1 MQPEVISLAP
11 FYQPSLARLEREL
24 TVHRLW
30 RPEEREML
38 LTTVG
43 PRARGVQAIYTSP
56 VDARLMSALPQL
68 EIISVFGVGYE
79 GVDVT
84 EAKRRGIIVTN
95 TPDVLNDCVADLA
108 IALLLA
114 AARRVPEGDR
124 YIRAGRWP
132 LGPLPLA
139 RKVSAKRLGIVGL
152 GRIGRV
158 IAKRARGFDL
168 EIAYHNRRRD
178 ETLPY
183 AYFESATAL
192 AEHSD
197 FLIVATPGGPET
209 RHLIDARV
217 LQALGP
223 DGILVNVARGSVVDE
238 RALIEALRSGT
249 LGAAGLDVFE
259 HEPDV
264 PHELL
269 ELENIALAPHVG
281 SATHE
286 TRAAMG
292 DLTVDNLLR
301 HFAGQPVLTPVE

>member
-1 MQPEVISLAP
+1 MKPEVISLAP
-11 FYQPSLARLEREL
+11 FYQPSLTRLEREL

-30 RPEEREML
+30 QHEERETL
-38 LTTVG
+38 LREVG

-56 VDARLMSALPQL
+56 VDARLMSALPRL

-124 YIRAGRWP
+124 YIRGGRWP
-132 LGPLPLA
+132 LGPLPLG
-139 RKVSAKRLGIVGL
+139 RKVSGKRLGIVGL

-158 IAKRARGFDL
+158 IAKRAQGFDL

-183 AYFESATAL
+183 AYFDSVAAL

-197 FLIVATPGGPET
+197 FLVIATPGGAAT

-217 LQALGP
+217 LHALGP

-238 RALIEALRSGT
+238 QALIEALRDGT

-259 HEPDV
+259 REPDV
-264 PHELL
+264 PPALL
-269 ELENIALAPHVG
+269 ELENVALAPHVG

-301 HFAGQPVLTPVE
+301 HFAGQSVLTPVS